1 MSEGA
6 TLYGEEHVQRYR
18 ETDGEVG
25 HIWREGSTILLLT
38 TTGRRSGEPRTTP
51 LIYAQDGDRYVI
63 VASKGGAPEH
73 PGWYENLSKDPNV
86 ELQVKSDVFRARAR
100 TAEGEE
106 RDRLWRKANEVWP
119 HYDEYQTKTDRE
131 IPVVVLERSSD

>member
-1 MSEGA
+1 MSEAENLFGD
-6 TLYGEEHVQRYR
+6 EHVKRYR
-18 ETDGEVG
+18 ETGGEVG
-25 HIWREGSTILLLT
+25 HVWREGSTILLLT
-38 TTGRRSGEPRTTP
+38 TTGRKSGEARTTP

-73 PGWYENLSKDPNV
+73 PGWYENLAKDPNV
-86 ELQVKSDVFRARAR
+86 GLQVKDEVFPARAR

-106 RDRLWRKANEVWP
+106 RERLWRKANEVWR

-131 IPVVVLERSSD
+131 IPVVVLERASD

>member
-1 MSEGA
+1 MSEAENLFGD
-6 TLYGEEHVQRYR
+6 EHVRRYR
-18 ETDGEVG
+18 ETGGEVG
-25 HIWREGSTILLLT
+25 HVWREGSTILLLT
-38 TTGRRSGEPRTTP
+38 TTGRKSGEPRTTP

-73 PGWYENLSKDPNV
+73 PGWYENLAQDPNV
-86 ELQVKSDVFRARAR
+86 ELQVKDEVFPARAR

-106 RDRLWRKANEVWP
+106 RERLWRKANEVWR

-131 IPVVVLERSSD
+131 IPVVVLERASD

>member
-1 MSEGA
+1 MSEAENLFGD
-6 TLYGEEHVQRYR
+6 EHVRRYR
-18 ETDGEVG
+18 ETNGEVG

-38 TTGRRSGEPRTTP
+38 TTGRTSGEPRTTP

-73 PGWYENLSKDPNV
+73 PGWYENLAKDPIV
-86 ELQVKSDVFRARAR
+86 ELQVKDEVFPARAR

-106 RDRLWRKANEVWP
+106 RERLWRKANEVWR
-119 HYDEYQTKTDRE
+119 HYDEYQTKTERE
-131 IPVVVLERSSD
+131 IPVVVLERSAD